1 MYYEKKRPQLKPYK
15 LPESVLVVIH
25 ADDGQVLLLERADHP
40 GWWQS
45 VTGSREAGENLQDT
59 ARREVSEETGL
70 DVAAYPPVSWGYSNV
85 YEIFP
90 CYRHRYAPGT
100 THNTEHVFGM
110 RLPQPMAVRL
120 SPGEHLGWRWL
131 PAADAAAL
139 CFSPSNAA
147 AIRRLLE

>member
-1 MYYEKKRPQLKPYK
+1 M
-15 LPESVLVVIH
+15 
-25 ADDGQVLLLERADHP
+25 
-40 GWWQS
+40 
-45 VTGSREAGENLQDT
+45 
-59 ARREVSEETGL
+59 SEETGL
-70 DVAAYPPVSWGYSNV
+70 DVAAYPPISWGYRNV

-110 RLPQPMAVRL
+110 RVPQPVPVRL
-120 SPGEHLGWRWL
+120 SPGEHVAYRWL
-131 PAADAAAL
+131 PAAEAAAL